1 MTVKEFIL
9 KYKEAAQIASSQNGI
24 HYLAILTQAA
34 HESAFG
40 KYAFGN
46 NFFGIKPG
54 KNWTGKTQL
63 LKTNEYSINPNLKF
77 PEIISKTQETV
88 RGKLMWH
95 YRIRDYFRAYD
106 TAQEGFLDHGQFLI
120 NNKRYAT
127 ALLFKDQP
135 EKFFLEIA
143 KAGYATDPAYCSKL
157 IEIYKKIKNEVN
169 EDTTLKSTNIL

>member
-34 HESAFG
+34 HESAYG

-63 LKTNEYSINPNLKF
+63 LKTNKYSINLILKF
-77 PEIISKTQETV
+77 PEIISKVQETV

-95 YRIRDYFRAYD
+95 YRIRDHFRAYD

-143 KAGYATDPAYCSKL
+143 KAGYATDPGYCAKL
-157 IEIYKKIKNEVN
+157 IEIYKTIKTEVN
-169 EDTTLKSTNIL
+169 EETTKQN

>member
-34 HESAFG
+34 HESAYG

-54 KNWTGKTQL
+54 KSWTGKTQL

-77 PEIISKTQETV
+77 PEIISKVQETV

-120 NNKRYAT
+120 NNKRYAI

-143 KAGYATDPAYCSKL
+143 KAGYATDPGYCAKL
-157 IEIYKKIKNEVN
+157 IEIYKTIKTEVN
-169 EDTTLKSTNIL
+169 EEKIPSKQN

>member
-9 KYKEAAQIASSQNGI
+9 KHKEAAQIASSQNGI

-34 HESAFG
+34 HESAYG

-54 KNWTGKTQL
+54 KNWTGKTKL

-77 PEIISKTQETV
+77 PEIISKVQETV

-95 YRIRDYFRAYD
+95 YRI
-106 TAQEGFLDHGQFLI
+106 
-120 NNKRYAT
+120 NNKSR
-127 ALLFKDQP
+127 
-135 EKFFLEIA
+135 EW
-143 KAGYATDPAYCSKL
+143 
-157 IEIYKKIKNEVN
+157 
-169 EDTTLKSTNIL
+169 

>member
-143 KAGYATDPAYCSKL
+143 KAGYATDPGYCSKL
-157 IEIYKKIKNEVN
+157 IEIYKTIKTEVN
-169 EDTTLKSTNIL
+169 EEKIPSKQN

>member
-63 LKTNEYSINPNLKF
+63 LKTNEYSITPNLTF

-120 NNKRYAT
+120 NNKRYAI

-143 KAGYATDPAYCSKL
+143 KAGYATDPGYCAKL
-157 IEIYKKIKNEVN
+157 IEIYKTIKTEVN
-169 EDTTLKSTNIL
+169 EEKIPSKQN

>member
-1 MTVKEFIL
+1 MKVKEFIA
-9 KYKEAAQIASSQNGI
+9 KYKEAAQIASAQNGI
-24 HYLAILTQAA
+24 NYLAILTQAA

-63 LKTNEYSINPNLKF
+63 LRTNEYSINPNLKF

-95 YRIRDYFRAYD
+95 YVIRDYFRAYD
-106 TAQEGFLDHGQFLI
+106 TPQEGFLDHGQFLI
-120 NNKRYAT
+120 NNKRYTMAM
-127 ALLFKDQP
+127 LFRDEP

-143 KAGYATDPAYCSKL
+143 KAGYATDPGYCAKL
-157 IEIYKKIKNEVN
+157 IDIYKTIKTEANE
-169 EDTTLKSTNIL
+169 ETTKQN